1 MGLIG
6 VLFSGMCRSAAHI
19 CVHKFTKAVVVNLK
33 QQYLHLPNL
42 AKLRENERFNFNKY
56 HLPGFAFGIDGV
68 FFPFASKPRGLPPGT
83 NPQRFFTREGADN
96 CLLMDNINPPPGL
109 RYFSKLFVAKNVK
122 LSNSFVRKFN
132 YCINAQ
138 VIGGRILIFSI

>member
-83 NPQRFFTREGADN
+83 NPQRFFTRQGVDN
-96 CLLMDNINPPPGL
+96 CLLMDNINPPPRAALLFQTFCGQKCKII
-109 RYFSKLFVAKNVK
+109 KL
-122 LSNSFVRKFN
+122 L
-132 YCINAQ
+132 C
-138 VIGGRILIFSI
+138 

>member
-1 MGLIG
+1 M
-6 VLFSGMCRSAAHI
+6 
-19 CVHKFTKAVVVNLK
+19 HKFTKGVGGNLK

-83 NPQRFFTREGADN
+83 NPQRFFTRQGVDN
-96 CLLMDNINPPPGL
+96 CLLMANINNPHPRENTL
-109 RYFSKLFVAKNVK
+109 KKYILQKKKKKKKKLLKVI
-122 LSNSFVRKFN
+122 N
-132 YCINAQ
+132 YKTKK
-138 VIGGRILIFSI
+138 